1 MHLAVGF
8 DNGTIEIR
16 KHRTGELL
24 HSVKAGDKPIQKLFY
39 YDYRLSGEK
48 SSSGGK
54 QLIAVDSE
62 GNVKGFTVSAN
73 IKQFE
78 LQVQS
83 EAKIAA
89 DEVLHLNQ
97 KKIELINQLTQLQDK
112 KKLAAEMESKG
123 DHQRPPTE
131 DQILITRAYDLAEKC
146 VRVVIQL
153 KKPGWIIKSV
163 IALSEAIFEGGSHVI
178 QPLGSG

>member
-1 MHLAVGF
+1 MGIVLRTARMEFIIQKRSTSFVSKPSIIGIDFTIDEQMHLAVGF

-78 LQVQS
+78 LQV
-83 EAKIAA
+83 
-89 DEVLHLNQ
+89 
-97 KKIELINQLTQLQDK
+97 
-112 KKLAAEMESKG
+112 
-123 DHQRPPTE
+123 
-131 DQILITRAYDLAEKC
+131 
-146 VRVVIQL
+146 
-153 KKPGWIIKSV
+153 
-163 IALSEAIFEGGSHVI
+163 
-178 QPLGSG
+178 

>member
-1 MHLAVGF
+1 MDFTIDEQMHLAIGF

-24 HSVKAGDKPIQKLFY
+24 HSVKAGNHQIQKLFY

-78 LQVQS
+78 L
-83 EAKIAA
+83 
-89 DEVLHLNQ
+89 
-97 KKIELINQLTQLQDK
+97 
-112 KKLAAEMESKG
+112 
-123 DHQRPPTE
+123 
-131 DQILITRAYDLAEKC
+131 
-146 VRVVIQL
+146 
-153 KKPGWIIKSV
+153 
-163 IALSEAIFEGGSHVI
+163 
-178 QPLGSG
+178 